1 MDIVVEGK
9 ASEFFK
15 PDMVK
20 LNLNF
25 YTKTEEYESALREG
39 TENVQNFIEEVI
51 LKLGFKKEELI
62 YQKSQNMIMKRNKII
77 KMDFLIHN
85 QLH

>member
-25 YTKTEEYESALREG
+25 YTKTNEYESALKDVVG
-39 TENVQNFIEEVI
+39 SKVSI
-51 LKLGFKKEELI
+51 
-62 YQKSQNMIMKRNKII
+62 SSNKITI
-77 KMDFLIHN
+77 SYNSQADLDRIMEILNVEIGE
-85 QLH
+85 